1 MPKIIIA
8 DESKLQFILIS
19 FNIGEGGSKRVF
31 ERTNHSYSKDDMKT
45 ALREIANLI
54 KMTKAD
60 IAALQEIDRHK
71 RRSRGLNEPEEIV
84 KELEE
89 NWQQHFFKAVSRRE
103 AEYGN
108 AIFSR
113 FKLKTIKDWPLGK
126 AEGSNG
132 EDRVAICFQYHIKH
146 EEKSFKFWVINVHLG
161 LSREDQLHQL
171 GRLKEIIGS
180 TSFKKPIIL
189 CGDFNVIENPAD
201 PGSGIQYEELC
212 EILKNI
218 VNINNNERDPNN
230 RRSFIDLGPKNGVTF
245 PRGRK
250 KIDYIFFSNTTDSLL
265 KESEVEI
272 IPAAE
277 CSDHDA
283 LKATFTLYK

>member
-19 FNIGEGGSKRVF
+19 FNIGEGGSKRVS
-31 ERTNHSYSKDDMKT
+31 EKTNNSYLKDDMKI

-71 RRSRGLNEPEEIV
+71 KRSRGLDEPNEIV
-84 KELEE
+84 AELRE
-89 NWQQHFFKAVSRRE
+89 NWQQHFFAAKSRGE

-108 AIFSR
+108 AIFTR
-113 FKLKTIKDWPLGK
+113 FKPKTIKDWPLGK

-132 EDRVAICFQYHIKH
+132 EDRVAICFQYHIEH

-161 LSREDQLHQL
+161 LSREDQLRQL

-180 TSFKKPIIL
+180 TSFKKPIIF
-189 CGDFNVIENPAD
+189 CGDFNVIENPSD

-218 VNINNNERDPNN
+218 VNNNESDTND

-245 PRGRK
+245 PRRRK

-283 LKATFTLYK
+283 LKATFTLYE